1 MEISGEKITF
11 QKFREKYGSSPE
23 KMEKLGQISREE
35 RREYFQWESSIENKD
50 IERKKEALNQEK
62 QGLEQDQRAL
72 NQSDERISGKKE
84 ALNQKQ

>member
-23 KMEKLGQISREE
+23 KMEKLGQLDEKTE
-35 RREYFQWESSIENKD
+35 AEYLNWESSIENKD

-72 NQSDERISGKKE
+72 NQ
-84 ALNQKQ
+84 KQ